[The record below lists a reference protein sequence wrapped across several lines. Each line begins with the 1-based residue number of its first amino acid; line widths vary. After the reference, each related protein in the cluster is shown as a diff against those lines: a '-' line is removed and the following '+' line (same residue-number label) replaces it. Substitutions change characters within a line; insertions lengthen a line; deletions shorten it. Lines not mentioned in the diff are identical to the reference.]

1 MPWATA
7 LRIPAFWRIA
17 AIGACYVYALGFF
30 QSWLQTYLV
39 RGRGFS
45 EAALVLSS
53 LTYAV
58 GATAN
63 GLGGLAGDWM
73 VKRHGLRN
81 GRRWLGVAGLSVA
94 ALSLTAAIFAPGGN
108 LALVFLSCAYGGIL
122 FQQPT
127 LCALCLDVGRKN
139 AGAVFGFMNTAAN
152 AASAL
157 SAVLFGYLV
166 GYSGNYN
173 TPFVPMVALLSLGA
187 LLWLQVDP
195 TRELFPE
202 THLADPQSGFE
213 SHERHAIVPA

>member
-1 MPWATA
+1 MPA
-7 LRIPAFWRIA
+7 LWRLA
-17 AIGACYVYALGFF
+17 AIAACYVYALGFF

-45 EAALVLSS
+45 ELALVLSS

-81 GRRWLGVAGLSVA
+81 GRRWIGAAGLAAA
-94 ALSLTAAIFAPGGN
+94 ALFLTAAIFAPGGN

-127 LCALCLDVGRKN
+127 LCALCLDVGRRN
-139 AGAVFGFMNTAAN
+139 AGALFGFMNTAGN

-157 SAVLFGYLV
+157 SAVVFGYIV

-173 TPFVPMVALLSLGA
+173 APFIPMVALAGDA
-187 LLWLQVDP
+187 AV
-195 TRELFPE
+195 
-202 THLADPQSGFE
+202 ASG
-213 SHERHAIVPA
+213 RPDARTVP